1 MGKYNNTVAFLDNHR
16 WPTQESEALYFEL
29 NTSKQA
35 INRPAKR
42 IRPPALPMPLLES
55 IDPVTLDKL
64 LTAASLKVKR
74 VKRYPNWVLQTVY
87 NLGRRPL
94 QFI

>member
-1 MGKYNNTVAFLDNHR
+1 MGIRKRAKKTSSGVGKNRAGKNVARRAPATADTAGMSFIRHQAETR

-55 IDPVTLDKL
+55 IDPVT
-64 LTAASLKVKR
+64 R
-74 VKRYPNWVLQTVY
+74 
-87 NLGRRPL
+87 
-94 QFI
+94 

>member
-1 MGKYNNTVAFLDNHR
+1 MGKYNNTVALLDNNR
-16 WPTQESEALYFEL
+16 WPTQESENLYFEL
-29 NTSKQA
+29 NTTKQA
-35 INRPAKR
+35 INRPANR
-42 IRPPALPMPLLES
+42 IRPPVLEMPLLES
-55 IDPVTLDKL
+55 VDPVTLDKL

-74 VKRYPNWVLQTVY
+74 VKRYPGWVLQTVY